1 MTNVTIGKAELK
13 PAQTTTQEQ
22 SDKERLKDFLKNLG
36 PDEPNAEDMLWDCLE
51 SHGYKA
57 TRLAFE
63 KITQDLIKES
73 KALIEML
80 EQQMEKPTNRKLKE
94 KWSKFNTR
102 MGEGSTIS
110 WKSISDFKLKSKSQD
125 IVDLIRNRKK

>member
-13 PAQTTTQEQ
+13 PAQTTQEQ
-22 SDKERLKDFLKNLG
+22 SDKERLRDFLKNLE

-57 TRLAFE
+57 TRQAFE
-63 KITQDLIKES
+63 KITQELIKES

-102 MGEGSTIS
+102 MGEESTIS